1 LAFVIWGPYPLRTL
15 RVEELFRMGNEN
27 PVGVLVVQCACG
39 VLMRGRVD
47 ELVPMVQKHARES
60 HNMQVTRE
68 DVLSRAR
75 PET

>member
-1 LAFVIWGPYPLRTL
+1 
-15 RVEELFRMGNEN
+15 MGNEN
-27 PVGVLVVQCACG
+27 PGGVLVVECACG

-47 ELVPMVQKHARES
+47 EIVPIVQKHARES
-60 HNMQVTRE
+60 HNMQVTKE

>member
-1 LAFVIWGPYPLRTL
+1 
-15 RVEELFRMGNEN
+15 MGKEQRA
-27 PVGVLVVQCACG
+27 GVLVVQCACG
-39 VLMRGRVD
+39 LLMRGPVD

-75 PET
+75 PEG